1 MKKHQKCAKF
11 NILSEISNTATQ
23 NRVRMEVDGVVVWWL
38 CGVVVVV
45 VVVWGSIDSREVI
58 LGDLCDTGAGTGDNL
73 LQDQK

>member
-23 NRVRMEVDGVVVWWL
+23 NRVRMEVDGVVVW
-38 CGVVVVV
+38 C
-45 VVVWGSIDSREVI
+45 SIDSREVI
-58 LGDLCDTGAGTGDNL
+58 LSDLCDTGAGTGDNL

>member
-23 NRVRMEVDGVVVWWL
+23 NRVRMEVDGVVV
-38 CGVVVVV
+38 
-45 VVVWGSIDSREVI
+45 VWCSIDSREVI
-58 LGDLCDTGAGTGDNL
+58 LSDLCNNGAGTGDNL